1 MPVPGIAVVAGAASR
16 LAGGK
21 AVTEGA
27 KQVAKQAAKKK
38 MSKTK
43 KAAVLGGVVLGG
55 KAIIGSD
62 GKPVEAGATGIST
75 SDANAAAMQQAGNL
89 VGMSGQGVGLAGLPI
104 GSEIAQGGK
113 AQLSKGA
120 GALQFAA
127 LQPADRAQLI
137 LRLGQIPGLYAKG
150 QAPTPGFIQRMI
162 SGKDVVPRPQD
173 FAALEQVTAF
183 AEWSGTNIQNTVTKL
198 ISQPGLAQQYFGKI
212 TTTPKAVTSSKALE
226 AELNDKFLDI
236 FETKASPE
244 IAQAYAKEVNKLESS
259 RDLSSQEK
267 ENILLKYIQKKAS
280 EQFALSETGMVSGV
294 IDKGALGRRVRT
306 LRAAYEDNGI
316 PINEKQ
322 IYNKSVQSLRSE
334 EAYRNE
340 IDNVMMQAGTVM
352 PAFKDFFAKGKT
364 AREVLSPWINT
375 RAQIL
380 GVPAD
385 QIKVSDM
392 YDVGSGAA
400 PVSIQEYKKQLYK
413 SPEFKKTDAYKER
426 SLGDMQTLLK
436 AFNIG

>member
-1 MPVPGIAVVAGAASR
+1 MSFLSPIVSAVSGAVAKKGAQ
-16 LAGGK
+16 
-21 AVTEGA
+21 EGA
-27 KQVAKQAAKKK
+27 KQVAKKKI
-38 MSKTK
+38 SKTK

-150 QAPTPGFIQRMI
+150 QAPTPGFIQGMI

-226 AELNDKFLDI
+226 SEFNNKFLDL
-236 FETKASPE
+236 FETSDPALAKS
-244 IAQAYAKEVNKLESS
+244 YAKEVNKLESTTGIS
-259 RDLSSQEK
+259 TQQK
-267 ENILLKYIQKKAS
+267 EDILLKYVQKKATD
-280 EQFALSETGMVSGV
+280 QFNLGQTGMVKGAT
-294 IDKGALGRRVRT
+294 DKGALGRTVRSI
-306 LRAAYEDNGI
+306 RAAYEDNGI
-316 PINEKQ
+316 PINEKDV
-322 IYNKSVQSLRSE
+322 YNKAVQSLRSP
-334 EAYRNE
+334 EAYKNVL
-340 IDNVMMQAGTVM
+340 DNVMMQASVVM
-352 PAFKDFFAKGKT
+352 PAFKDFFSQGKT

-375 RAQIL
+375 RAQVL
-380 GVPAD
+380 GIPAD

-392 YDVGSGAA
+392 YDIGSGTA
-400 PVSIQEYKKQLYK
+400 PKSIQDYKKELYR
-413 SPEFKKTDAYKER
+413 SPEYKKTDAYKER
-426 SLGDMQTLLK
+426 SLGDLQTLLK